1 MIRLYEKITAVQ
13 LSIFEQLF
21 LCCKKLYKYNEI
33 NNIFPRDKYI
43 MIKNIKNEQ
52 LEIKR
57 LCDEIWKLSLEQG
70 VPITPLSEVKE
81 STWITTLSEHLYDE
95 GMFNIETPNEYKQG
109 DIVMVNTFFD
119 AATNKP
125 FKEGRHRILVI
136 TDSGN
141 SNAKDREYYGY
152 MLSSKAE
159 KALLKN
165 YNNKNYH
172 YIGSYNSIVNAEKW
186 KLNDDISILLRLD
199 HLYAFHRSGVSGQG
213 LKGRVKEQFIK
224 YINYLMVNKNNPD
237 VMSWEEFDK

>member
-1 MIRLYEKITAVQ
+1 
-13 LSIFEQLF
+13 
-21 LCCKKLYKYNEI
+21 
-33 NNIFPRDKYI
+33 
-43 MIKNIKNEQ
+43 MIKNVKNEQ
-52 LEIKR
+52 LEIKN

-109 DIVMVNTFFD
+109 DIVMVDTFID
-119 AATNKP
+119 VETNKI
-125 FKEGRHRILVI
+125 FGGDEHRIIVI
-136 TDSGN
+136 SDSGT
-141 SNAKDREYYGY
+141 SNAQNREYYGY

-172 YIGSYNSIVNAEKW
+172 YIGSYNSIVNDKKW
-186 KLNDDISILLRLD
+186 KLGTDIAISLRLD
-199 HLYAFHRSGVSGQG
+199 HLYSFYRSGVSWQG

-224 YINYLMVNKNNPD
+224 YINYLMRNKNNPD

>member
-1 MIRLYEKITAVQ
+1 
-13 LSIFEQLF
+13 
-21 LCCKKLYKYNEI
+21 
-33 NNIFPRDKYI
+33 

-81 STWITTLSEHLYDE
+81 STWITSLSEHLYDE

-109 DIVMVNTFFD
+109 DIVMVDTFID
-119 AATNKP
+119 VETNKI
-125 FKEGRHRILVI
+125 FEGDEHRIIVI
-136 TDSGN
+136 SDSGT
-141 SNAKDREYYGY
+141 SNAQNREYYGY

-172 YIGSYNSIVNAEKW
+172 YIGSYNSIVNDKKW
-186 KLNDDISILLRLD
+186 KLGTDIAISLRLD
-199 HLYAFHRSGVSGQG
+199 HLYSFYRSGVSGQG

-224 YINYLMVNKNNPD
+224 YINYLMKNKNNPKTMD
-237 VMSWEEFDK
+237 WETFEKEN